1 MSRVQRLLAALIAAA
16 LLPVSTAAAQGGG
29 VVTGRIVDEST
40 NRPLVG
46 ATVTIVGTALGDIS
60 NAQGDFRV
68 ENVPA
73 GPRQVRVS
81 VLGYGAE
88 TQEVT
93 VAAGATASVNFA
105 LSLSAVELDEL
116 VVNAVTGQVERRRE
130 MGTNV
135 GSIDA
140 AQIENAPITRV
151 ADALTARVPG
161 VSVQATQGTTG
172 TTQRIRIRG
181 ANSLSL
187 SNEPLVFVD
196 GVQFSNQVYGLGAG
210 GAASSRLNDINPNDI
225 QSFEIL
231 KGPAATSQYG
241 TAAANGV
248 ILITTKRG
256 QADATRWN
264 VYTEYGMIREPNE
277 WPANYVSY
285 EVLTPNSPV
294 FLDNGWANIGLD
306 EETFDRYTCYNFMA
320 ATGVCRQD
328 STAVFNTLEDGR
340 TTPFQEGFRR
350 KVGASVS
357 GGSANVMYY
366 VSGDIEDEQGVISY
380 NELNRASV
388 RANVTA
394 DVTEDLRI
402 VLNSGYI
409 DSDLSINSN
418 DNSVFSP
425 LINGLVG
432 RAFFNPDTT
441 STIFSQ
447 NFRAFSPHQ
456 LREFVPKE
464 DVNRLT
470 LGGQATYTPLSWLTL
485 AANSGLDFTNRFY
498 QLTLQPGRDLGVIAP
513 GFYGIGF
520 RDIERTNRYLWTA
533 NASAEGYFQLT
544 DLVTSKTTVGGSF
557 QRDLY
562 RTVFAEGAGIV
573 EGTEDVGAATG
584 QFFMDEEFEEI
595 RTVGGFIQQQFGYDD
610 RLFLTLGIRGDDN
623 SAFGADFGFVTYPN
637 ANVSWVVNEESW
649 FPQTNAISS
658 LRLRAG
664 YGTSGLRPN
673 FRQAVT
679 LYEPTAVQVGAS
691 DVPGV
696 VLDVT
701 GNTVLEPERTSEW
714 EFGADAGFLDNRI
727 AANVTYYNRLSKDA
741 LIDIPLE
748 PSFGLTASRIANL
761 GSIRNSGWEFGV
773 DARVL
778 DLRNVGL
785 DLRLASST
793 LSNEIESL
801 GGQDDIVINRGEQ
814 RHREGFPAGAYFQ
827 DRYVIE
833 DDGDGLLHSGF
844 TGGGGPVPSEVRI
857 VRDSINGEAIPHYIG
872 PALPTHSNALS
883 GDLRLFDFITISTLF
898 EQRGGHFQ
906 LDATSEFRCRTG
918 VAYEDRGCHAVGDP
932 SASLADQAAYI
943 GSARLGTRYGY
954 IHKADFVKWRE
965 LSITLGVPSR
975 FQTSGLLRGATLTLS
990 GRNLATWTDY
1000 PGMDPEV
1007 AEAGTGNFTQN
1018 EFNTQPPVRY
1028 WTARMNFTF

>member
-1 MSRVQRLLAALIAAA
+1 MSRVQRLLAALFAAA
-16 LLPVSTAAAQGGG
+16 LLPVSAAAQQGG
-29 VVTGRIVDEST
+29 VVTGQIVDETT

-60 NAQGDFRV
+60 SGQGDFRI

-88 TQEVT
+88 TRDVT
-93 VAAGATASVNFA
+93 VAAGATANVNFA

-135 GSIDA
+135 GSIEA
-140 AQIENAPITRV
+140 SEIQNAPITRV

-181 ANSLSL
+181 PNSLSL
-187 SNEPLVFVD
+187 SNEPLIFVD
-196 GVQFSNQVYGLGAG
+196 GIQFSNQVYSLQAG

-264 VYTEYGMIREPNE
+264 VYTEYGLLRDENE
-277 WPANYVSY
+277 YPSNWVSY
-285 EVLTPNSPV
+285 EVVNPNAPI
-294 FLDNGWANIGLD
+294 FFDNGVANIGRSRED
-306 EETFDRYTCYNFMA
+306 YDRYTCYNYQA
-320 ATGVCRQD
+320 AAGGCRQD
-328 STAVFNTLEDGR
+328 STAVFNTLEDSR
-340 TTPFQEGFRR
+340 TTPLQEGFRR
-350 KVGASVS
+350 KFGASVA
-357 GGSANVMYY
+357 GGTDRTTYFL
-366 VSGDIEDEQGVISY
+366 SGDIEDEQGVIAY
-380 NELNRASV
+380 NELNKASV
-388 RANVTA
+388 RANLNA
-394 DVTEDLRI
+394 EITEDLR
-402 VLNSGYI
+402 VQLSSGYI

-425 LINGLVG
+425 LLNGYVG
-432 RAFFNPDTT
+432 RAFFNADTT
-441 STIFSQ
+441 TGIFGQ
-447 NFRAFSPHQ
+447 NYRAFSPGE
-456 LREFVPKE
+456 LSEFVPSE
-464 DVNRLT
+464 DINRLT
-470 LGGQATYTPLSWLTL
+470 LGGQANYTPLPWLSL
-485 AANSGLDFTNRFY
+485 AANTGLDFTNRFY
-498 QLTLQPGRDLGVIAP
+498 QLTLQPGRSLGAIAP

-520 RDIERTNRYLWTA
+520 RDVERTNRYLWTA
-533 NASAEGYFQLT
+533 NASGEGFFELTDQLT
-544 DLVTSKTTVGGSF
+544 SRTTVGGSF

-595 RTVGGFIQQQFGYDD
+595 RTIGAYISQQFGYDD
-610 RLFLTLGIRGDDN
+610 RLFVTVGIRGDDN
-623 SAFGADFGFVTYPN
+623 SAFGADFGIETYPN

-649 FPQTNAISS
+649 FPQISAVSS

-664 YGTSGLRPN
+664 YGTSGLRPE
-673 FRQAVT
+673 FRDAVT
-679 LYEPTAVQVGAS
+679 LYEPAGVQVNS
-691 DVPGV
+691 EDVPGV
-696 VLDVT
+696 ILDVT
-701 GNTVLEPERTSEW
+701 GNTALEPERTTEL
-714 EFGADAGFLDNRI
+714 EFGADAGFLDNRV
-727 AANVTYYNRLSKDA
+727 AANITYYNRTSDDA
-741 LIDIPLE
+741 LIAIPLE
-748 PSFGLTASRIANL
+748 PSFGLTTSRLANL
-761 GSIRNSGWEFGV
+761 GSVRNSGFEVGI

-778 DLRNVGL
+778 DLPNLGL
-785 DLRLASST
+785 DLRLASTT
-793 LSNEIESL
+793 LDNEIKSM
-801 GGQDDIVINRGEQ
+801 GGEEDIVINRGEQ

-827 DRYVIE
+827 HPYEI
-833 DDGDGLLHSGF
+833 DDADNNGLLAIAEVTVVPDSADLGDGL
-844 TGGGGPVPSEVRI
+844 EQ
-857 VRDSINGEAIPHYIG
+857 IPHFIG
-872 PALPTHSNALS
+872 PSLPTFSNAIS

-898 EQRGGHFQ
+898 EQRGGHYQ
-906 LDATSEFRCRTG
+906 LDASSEFRCRTG
-918 VAYEDRGCHAVGDP
+918 IAYEDRGCSAVGDP
-932 SASLADQAAYI
+932 DASLEEQAAFI
-943 GSARLGTRYGY
+943 GSAALGTRIGY

-965 LSITLGVPSR
+965 LSLTLAVPQR
-975 FQTSGLLRGATLTLS
+975 FQTASILRGASLTLS

-1000 PGMDPEV
+1000 PGMDPEI
-1007 AEAGTGNFTQN
+1007 AESGTGNFNQN